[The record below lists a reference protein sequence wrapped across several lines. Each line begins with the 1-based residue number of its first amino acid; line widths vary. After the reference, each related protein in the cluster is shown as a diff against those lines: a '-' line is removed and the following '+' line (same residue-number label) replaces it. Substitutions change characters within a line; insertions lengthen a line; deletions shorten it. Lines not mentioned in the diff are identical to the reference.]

1 MKLLEQLNVIEN
13 TQRIIIEMNEQSI
26 LGVNIGNFVS
36 LANKFDERL
45 QPYYDINILS
55 IGVGPNDTLMIR
67 I

>member
-1 MKLLEQLNVIEN
+1 MKLLDQLNVIDN

-45 QPYYDINILS
+45 APYYDIDILS
-55 IGVGPNDTLMIR
+55 IGVGPNDTLLIR

>member
-1 MKLLEQLNVIEN
+1 MKLLDQLNVIDN

-36 LANKFDERL
+36 LANKFDKRL
-45 QPYYDINILS
+45 APYYDIDILS
-55 IGVGPNDTLMIR
+55 IGVGPNDTLLIR